1 MKKRRFKYSIGEMS
15 RRLLLIAKPIRKHLI
30 ISVVASVAGNL
41 GRLGIMG
48 FGAMVMLAAAG
59 LVPAQNAP
67 FYTVMLVI
75 SGIAVP
81 AGRYVEGLVSHVGAY
96 GMLAQ
101 MRVHFFET
109 IKELA
114 PACLMDRNSG
124 DIISIAVSDIETIEF
139 FFAHL
144 LGPIFDM
151 IILPLVTICVAVHYD
166 PLYAK
171 IILPVYIVISVILP
185 YISMK
190 AGRGVGMRYREGL
203 ADVKKLVLESVYGIR
218 DIEIFGYGKERL
230 EMVRDAN
237 RRVNR
242 AAHGLTMHRQVT
254 SSTPTFFVYLAR
266 ILILLA
272 ATTLAAR
279 GSADPA
285 GTVVVSLVAVASF
298 SSTYSLTSVITNL
311 MQTFAAAERLF
322 ILEDTEPA
330 AREPE

>member
-1 MKKRRFKYSIGEMS
+1 
-15 RRLLLIAKPIRKHLI
+15 
-30 ISVVASVAGNL
+30 
-41 GRLGIMG
+41 
-48 FGAMVMLAAAG
+48 
-59 LVPAQNAP
+59 
-67 FYTVMLVI
+67 
-75 SGIAVP
+75 
-81 AGRYVEGLVSHVGAY
+81 
-96 GMLAQ
+96 
-101 MRVHFFET
+101 
-109 IKELA
+109 
-114 PACLMDRNSG
+114 
-124 DIISIAVSDIETIEF
+124 
-139 FFAHL
+139 
-144 LGPIFDM
+144 M

-298 SSTYSLTSVITNL
+298 SSTFSLTSVITNL

-330 AREPE
+330 AREPESPAECGPIKTIEFDHVGFRYENGRDMVLDGLDLTINDGDRVGIIGESGVGKSTVFRLLLRFWDPTEGRILINGKDLRTLSLKELRQRIAVLEQDTYLFDDTIAAN